1 MARNIEIKARAHQFD
16 QLLAR
21 AAALA
26 SEPPMIYRQQDF
38 FYDVPNGRLKLRQF
52 DNNTPAELI
61 FYQRPDQAG
70 PKPSFYVLTATA
82 DPDGLR
88 NTLTL
93 AYGAA
98 GRVIK
103 QRTLFMVGQT
113 RLHLDRVKGLG
124 DYLEFEVVLADNETP
139 EQGIAI
145 AEDLLEK
152 LHIDRQELIDQAY
165 VDLLNAKGKHTRAD

>member
-1 MARNIEIKARAHQFD
+1 MARNIEIKAKVDDFS
-16 QLLAR
+16 
-21 AAALA
+21 ALYEKIA
-26 SEPPMIYRQQDF
+26 LISDGLPDIIEQDDTF
-38 FYDVPNGRLKLRQF
+38 FICPHGRLKLRTLAV
-52 DNNTPAELI
+52 DRGELI

-70 PKPSFYVLTATA
+70 PKTSFYMLSETH
-82 DPDGLR
+82 DPDSLR
-88 NTLTL
+88 ETLTL

-124 DYLEFEVVLADNETP
+124 DYLEFEVVLEDSETP

-145 AEDLLEK
+145 AEDLLER
-152 LHIDRQELIDQAY
+152 LGIDRQELVDQAY
-165 VDLLNAKGKHTRAD
+165 VDLLNQKGKHHHA